1 MKKRGMTLI
10 ELIVVIAIVSIVI
23 TVGFSFVIFGQ
34 DVFGK
39 GSTQAE
45 IQSEL
50 RLASDIIKNE
60 LRYANAIDLIPDV
73 GTVVNGSCYIYLSG
87 NRLIYDEVDSVG
99 NVTKREL
106 TGPIIINSSA
116 AFTLNMDENGL
127 NSINIT
133 LESEARGQQFA
144 VTSEILLKNIK
155 NLAAKSDFVIRFI
168 K

>member
-1 MKKRGMTLI
+1 MKKQGVTLI
-10 ELIVVIAIVSIVI
+10 ELIIVVAIIGIVI
-23 TVGFSFVIFGQ
+23 TLGFSFVIFGQ
-34 DVFGK
+34 NVFGK

-50 RLASDIIKNE
+50 RLASDIVKNE
-60 LRYANAIDLIPDV
+60 LRYATMVELIPAV
-73 GTVVNGSCYIYLSG
+73 GTVVNGSSYIYING
-87 NRLIYDEVDSVG
+87 NRLIYDKVDSVG
-99 NVTKREL
+99 VVTSREL
-106 TGPIIINSSA
+106 TGPNIINTTA
-116 AFTLNMDENGL
+116 AFTLNTAVGGV
-127 NSINIT
+127 NSININ